1 MTQSYH
7 ARLAATALRPI
18 SWGAARPCGSER
30 ALGNIIDGPWQV
42 GAIAGRPAHDHWTT
56 RPSSGSIEPT
66 IACDDCTFVER
77 LQAGALVMRRGFF
90 FDGPTGG
97 RVSRPER
104 SDWQRKPV
112 RSMRFIPC
120 RTVPGSSAA
129 LLSPHHR
136 RVLSP
141 SARSRTQNTPRD
153 RIPISKASSLQSH
166 RQMGVVMRD
175 CNGFAI
181 LRSVPSLRRAN
192 ETIRGSDTRRGT
204 CH

>member
-77 LQAGALVMRRGFF
+77 LQGRSACDAAGLFF
-90 FDGPTGG
+90 
-97 RVSRPER
+97 RR
-104 SDWQRKPV
+104 SDRGARERRCLATSTAKV
-112 RSMRFIPC
+112 CAMMRPRGRGIHLIPRGA
-120 RTVPGSSAA
+120 RTAA
-129 LLSPHHR
+129 AAKLICAAPAGMGCSIASL
-136 RVLSP
+136 P
-141 SARSRTQNTPRD
+141 S
-153 RIPISKASSLQSH
+153 SKAVL
-166 RQMGVVMRD
+166 
-175 CNGFAI
+175 
-181 LRSVPSLRRAN
+181 
-192 ETIRGSDTRRGT
+192 
-204 CH
+204 